1 MRIALPALPALLTLP
16 LALLLGSA
24 QAQPPSEASLE
35 RLLAVT
41 QAERLTDNVVQ
52 QVHAQML
59 PTMRQALDAKAMAPA
74 QRARAERFMARF
86 VERMNAILAE
96 ELAWSRMKDVNLQ
109 IYRNTFSQ
117 QEVDD
122 LVRFYESPTGQAFVE
137 KMPQVLAQSM
147 ALMQQ
152 RMGGVSERLQA
163 AARDTM
169 EAFRREEAEAAEAPG
184 AIVPPAPG
192 PTRSRAARESSAGSR

>member
-1 MRIALPALPALLTLP
+1 MKPALSLLL
-16 LALLLGSA
+16 LALLFGNA
-24 QAQPPSEASLE
+24 QAQSPSEASLE
-35 RLLAVT
+35 RLLVVT
-41 QAERLTDNVVQ
+41 QAERLTDSVVQ

-59 PTMRQALDAKAMAPA
+59 PTMRQALAAKEMNPA

-86 VERMNAILAE
+86 VERMNAILAD

-122 LVRFYESPTGQAFVE
+122 LIRFYESPTGQAFVE

-152 RMGGVSERLQA
+152 RMVGVSERLQS
-163 AARDTM
+163 AARETM
-169 EAFRREEAEAAEAPG
+169 EAFRRDEAQAAEDPA

-192 PTRSRAARESSAGSR
+192 PTRSRAARESPDGSR